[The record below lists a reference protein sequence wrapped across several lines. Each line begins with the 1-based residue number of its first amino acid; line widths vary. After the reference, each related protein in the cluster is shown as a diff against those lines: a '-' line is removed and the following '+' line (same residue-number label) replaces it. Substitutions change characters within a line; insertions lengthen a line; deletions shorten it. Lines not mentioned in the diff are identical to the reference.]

1 MRYIPRLA
9 STLNY
14 ASSNLD
20 ERVRYMPTVVFED
33 KYSEWFDYLRRDED
47 LMRAFG
53 FEFFADE
60 ESYRA
65 FVDAHPFFW
74 VEEYRLD
81 DLEIETIGIGLG
93 NRPVFV
99 ALMNE
104 AYRLV
109 SLPDAPDRDDDE
121 AIEAFMAA
129 NKGKYEPYLPPR
141 RECSFIRDIAPYGVS
156 SNCLVDQRLFA
167 LLIRAG
173 LSLEEVLR
181 ACTLLHTYPRT
192 DKLGEYDL
200 IPGVD
205 WVHKRHRDI
214 EGEALNDAYRY
225 RLAHLTD
232 RIEQGM
238 DREGIIAMIEREG
251 ADNRTLMCLFA
262 LYRAVRRVW
271 SDAIPRA
278 GAVHPLSDAK
288 EVLIEQRGLDDF
300 CALSDDELAFC
311 VAACE
316 NGVLVSDIHGILDV
330 LDSYMETYEAGVP
343 LEDLF
348 A

>member
-1 MRYIPRLA
+1 MRYIARLA

-14 ASSNLD
+14 ASKNLD
-20 ERVRYMPTVVFED
+20 ERVQYMPTIVFED

-60 ESYRA
+60 GAYRA

-81 DLEIETIGIGLG
+81 DLEIETIGIGLD

-99 ALMNE
+99 SLMKE

-109 SLPDAPDRDDDE
+109 SLPDAPDKDDDE

-129 NKGKYEPYLPPR
+129 NKGKYEAYLPPR

-156 SNCLVDQRLFA
+156 SNCLMDQRLFA

-181 ACTLLHTYPRT
+181 VCSLLHTYPRRSE
-192 DKLGEYDL
+192 LGKYDL
-200 IPGVD
+200 IPCVD
-205 WVHKRHRDI
+205 WENTDCTRPLPPALTEAYNHRLD
-214 EGEALNDAYRY
+214 Y
-225 RLAHLTD
+225 LTC

-238 DREGIIAMIEREG
+238 GREDIIDMIEQEG
-251 ADNRTLMCLFA
+251 TDNRMLLTLFV
-262 LYRAVRRVW
+262 LYHAVRCALR
-271 SDAIPRA
+271 DRAPR
-278 GAVHPLSDAK
+278 HLLFDAK
-288 EVLIEQRGLDDF
+288 ELLIEQRGLDDF

-311 VAACE
+311 AAACE
-316 NGVLVSDIHGILDV
+316 NGVLIPDIHGILDV
-330 LDSYMETYEAGVP
+330 LDSYMETFEAGVP

>member
-1 MRYIPRLA
+1 MRYIARLA

-20 ERVRYMPTVVFED
+20 ERVQYMPTIVFED

-60 ESYRA
+60 EAYRA
-65 FVDAHPFFW
+65 FVDAHPLFW

-81 DLEIETIGIGLG
+81 DLEIETIGIGLDD
-93 NRPVFV
+93 RPVFV
-99 ALMNE
+99 VLMNE

-109 SLPDAPDRDDDE
+109 SLPNAPNRDDDE
-121 AIEAFMAA
+121 AIEAFTAA

-141 RECSFIRDIAPYGVS
+141 RECSFIVDMAPYGVP
-156 SNCLVDQRLFA
+156 SNHVMGQRMFA

-173 LSLEEVLR
+173 LSVEEVLR
-181 ACTLLHTYPRT
+181 ACSLLHTYPRI

-205 WVHKRHRDI
+205 WEEMKHRDI
-214 EGEALNDAYRY
+214 EGSALANAYSH
-225 RLAHLTD
+225 RLAYLTH

-238 DREGIIAMIEREG
+238 RREDIIAMIEQEG
-251 ADNRTLMCLFA
+251 EDNRALMTLFA
-262 LYRAVRRVW
+262 LYRAVRCAW
-271 SDAIPRA
+271 TDAIHWA
-278 GAVHPLSDAK
+278 GAALLISDAK

-300 CALSDDELAFC
+300 CALSADELAFC

-316 NGVLVSDIHGILDV
+316 NGVLISDIHGILDV
-330 LDSYMETYEAGVP
+330 LDSYMETFEAGVP